1 MVYYIFKNMYFTKLE
16 KLKEHAEVKYK
27 LTSYEYTV
35 YCSNTKEF
43 RVVKVN

>member
-35 YCSNTKEF
+35 YCSSTKEST
-43 RVVKVN
+43 VVKVN